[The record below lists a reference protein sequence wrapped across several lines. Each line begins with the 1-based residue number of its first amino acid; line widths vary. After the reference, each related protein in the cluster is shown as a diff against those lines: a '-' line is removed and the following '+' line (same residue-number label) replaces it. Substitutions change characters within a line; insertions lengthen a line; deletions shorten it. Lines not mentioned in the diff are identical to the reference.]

1 MGIVIAILV
10 IALLGA
16 TGYTGYD
23 VGYDEGH
30 RSGYYYGEQAGITAC
45 QQEYQQVV
53 AEQER
58 MWSKQYNDLETKHQK
73 MISEY
78 NAEMS
83 GAEQVIYRQEREN
96 MELRNIINQIETE
109 MTGMKNQHPSS
120 DFGGIEEL
128 LNLIWLFV

>member
-1 MGIVIAILV
+1 MSKLMGIVIAILV

-30 RSGYYYGEQAGITAC
+30 RSGYYYGEQACIA
-45 QQEYQQVV
+45 EY
-53 AEQER
+53 EQAVEEFER
-58 MWSKQYNDLETKHQK
+58 MWSQRYSNLEH
-73 MISEY
+73 
-78 NAEMS
+78 
-83 GAEQVIYRQEREN
+83 EN